1 MALVL
6 CVEQL
11 LPFLIY
17 FRPLNWFNLYLIIV
31 SIKFVDVRIW
41 TGYIWVGSNHS
52 VHCATADALN
62 CCTLAKLCSSNRNDK
77 FVFISG
83 SRSLRVFHHR
93 SETLFIS
100 NVYIMVLSWPTRNNP
115 FSLDVMP
122 PPSPQQQQQQ
132 SYMFNNLV
140 SYKECQIQKI
150 AQKLWS
156 SPSRF
161 SILKSAWIFSCNLG
175 HCHGAKRGLLPLS
188 I

>member
-31 SIKFVDVRIW
+31 SIKFADLRNW

-62 CCTLAKLCSSNRNDK
+62 ICTLAKLCSSNRNDK

-100 NVYIMVLSWPTRNNP
+100 NVYIMALSWPTRKKSI
-115 FSLDVMP
+115 FSRCDATAIATTTTTTILYV
-122 PPSPQQQQQQ
+122 QQ
-132 SYMFNNLV
+132 SCLVQRMPDSKNRPKTLKLSVQIFN
-140 SYKECQIQKI
+140 S
-150 AQKLWS
+150 
-156 SPSRF
+156 
-161 SILKSAWIFSCNLG
+161 
-175 HCHGAKRGLLPLS
+175 
-188 I
+188 